1 MYLYVMKFLRCLL
14 LSLLSVLTANATT
27 YDIGPGYALTNLR
40 DAPWA
45 TLNPGDIVNVH
56 SKPGG
61 YHDMIQVSRSGTA
74 AQHIVIHGVPD
85 PVTGALPILD
95 GNGAVED
102 PTTDWRNAIFSQI
115 SVIVV
120 SPRAASYHYGVDHV
134 SFIDIE
140 NLDIRNVLYTANSSI
155 TYTDKFGVTHPW
167 DGFGCGIYIEW
178 AHDLAVRGCEI
189 SNCCNGLFANS
200 KNGSAQS
207 SARLLIEHNY
217 FHDNSMPYTVD
228 PANASHIISNGYA
241 QHHCYIES
249 AGVTYQYNRF
259 GQLRPNCYG
268 VAIKDRS
275 AGQIIRY
282 NEFDMVGQSNVMA
295 LIDPQGGNGYLNT
308 LPDFRDS
315 YVYGN
320 LITIES
326 YASSMD
332 MIWWG
337 AYNGPADYA
346 AEHRNVLHFYNNTI
360 VNHHSGVSLFFLPS
374 TNYMPAG
381 AVVQETVDCRNN
393 IFFTDTTVQSSS
405 YQAMRFSIGG
415 ATNGGGNIIL
425 SKNWV
430 SPGWRTTAPGATW
443 GGTLVGTNNLL
454 VGDSVGANNPHFV
467 NMATRD
473 YHVLTGSN
481 VLDASGS
488 LGAGDPPVLEE
499 YSAPQSSIARTVI
512 GSALDLGA
520 VESTGNPPLPPVGGA
535 IALGAATYSVVENA
549 GSVSATITRTGGST
563 GSVSIV
569 CASTSGTATSPADF
583 TAAVTTFTWAAGDTT
598 PRTFTVP
605 IINDTA
611 TELAE
616 TLSVTLSNITGGAG
630 YGPITQSTITISD
643 DDVPPTQPI
652 VAITAS
658 GALIRFTSG
667 APGTI
672 LSNVAVTGITSP
684 ETMRGLAFR
693 RSTGQLYVVG
703 AVGGTSNVAATLYL
717 LNPATAVLTSIA
729 TMTLAH
735 PSFDLGFDATT
746 DQLHLFGST
755 GQHLRIHPTTG
766 AIIATDTALAYAAG
780 DPHFGATP
788 GIVGADFT
796 PGLSP
801 TVYAIDK
808 TLDTLVRI
816 GTPGSASSG
825 QITTIGL
832 LGKDTEGL
840 TGLDFTPGGTA
851 FAVLTS
857 TADTSSNLYVIDTTT
872 GQAASLG
879 TIGVAEQIRDL
890 VVATPGQISLTS
902 TAFSATEGDGTANI
916 SIVRTG
922 GSWGPV
928 SVTFSTSNGTAT
940 AGSDYTAVTTTVTW
954 LDGEVGVK
962 NVSIPIL
969 DDTLIEGNETLTL
982 TLATATGGALL
993 IAPTTGT
1000 LTLHERPFDAWKLAA
1015 FGAAANFPYADANAD
1030 PDGDGLSNLL
1040 EYALGTNPLTASP
1053 AALPI
1058 ISTANN
1064 HLTLSFTR
1072 SAADILYAVEV
1083 TSDLLQPWTLGS
1095 SYGPTGDTPSTAA
1108 TSELSRTILG
1118 GLELITIGDNT
1129 TIATQPSHFIRL
1141 RVTLQ

>member
-1 MYLYVMKFLRCLL
+1 MNSPRLLVLMSVL
-14 LSLLSVLTANATT
+14 LSAIAASATT
-27 YDIGPGYALTNLR
+27 YDIGPGFPLTNLR

-45 TLNPGDIVNVH
+45 SLNPGDIVNIH
-56 SKPGG
+56 TKPGG
-61 YHDMIQVSRSGTA
+61 YHDMIQVSRTGTA

-95 GNGAVED
+95 GNGAIED
-102 PTTDWRNAIFSQI
+102 PTTDWRNPIFSQI
-115 SVIVV
+115 GVIVV
-120 SPRAASYHYGVDHV
+120 SPRATGYSYGNFHV

-140 NLDIRNVLYTANSSI
+140 NLDIRNALYTANSSI
-155 TYTDKFGVTHPW
+155 TFTDKFGVTHPW
-167 DGFGCGIYIEW
+167 DGFACGIYIEW
-178 AHDLAVRGCEI
+178 AHDLTVRGCEI
-189 SNCCNGLFANS
+189 SNCCNGVFANS
-200 KNGSAQS
+200 KNGSAQA

-228 PANASHIISNGYA
+228 PANPSRIISNGYA

-259 GQLRPNCYG
+259 GQLRPNCHG

-282 NEFDMVGQSNVMA
+282 NDFDMTEQSNVMA
-295 LIDPQGGNGYLNT
+295 LLDPQGGNGYLNT

-320 LITIES
+320 LITIEN

-332 MIWWG
+332 LIWWG

-360 VNHHSGVSLFFLPS
+360 VNHHYGVSLFFLPS
-374 TNYMPAG
+374 TNYLPAG
-381 AVVQETVDCRNN
+381 ATVLESVDCRNN
-393 IFFTDTTVQSSS
+393 IFYTDTTVQSSS

-415 ATNGGGNIIL
+415 ATNGGGDIIL
-425 SKNWV
+425 GNNWV
-430 SPGWRTTAPGATW
+430 SPGWRATAPGATW

-481 VLDASGS
+481 ILDASTS
-488 LGAGDPPVLEE
+488 LGAGSPPVLEE
-499 YSAPQSSIARTVI
+499 YVAPQSSVARSVI
-512 GSALDLGA
+512 GAALDLGA
-520 VESTGNPPLPPVGGA
+520 VESTGTPPPPPVGGVIGFNA
-535 IALGAATYSVVENA
+535 IAYSVAENA
-549 GSVSATITRTGGST
+549 GGVNVTITRTGGST

-569 CASTSGTATSPADF
+569 CASSFGTATSPADF
-583 TAAVTTFTWAAGDTT
+583 IAGVTTFTWLNGDTT
-598 PRTFTVP
+598 SRTFTVP
-605 IINDTA
+605 IINDTV

-616 TLSVTLSNITGGAG
+616 TLSVNLSNISGGAG
-630 YGPITQSTITISD
+630 YGPITQATITIND
-643 DDVPPTQPI
+643 DDVPPSQPI

-672 LSNVAVTGITSP
+672 LSKVNVTGITSP
-684 ETMRGLAFR
+684 ETMRGLAYR

-729 TMTLAH
+729 TLTLAH
-735 PSFDLGFDATT
+735 PSFDLGFDPVT

-755 GQHLRIHPTTG
+755 GEHLRIHPTTG

-780 DPHFGATP
+780 DPHFGAAP

-796 PGLSP
+796 PGLSS

-808 TLDTLVRI
+808 TNDSLVRI
-816 GTPGSASSG
+816 GSPGGSPLGASSG

-851 FAVLTS
+851 FAVLNS
-857 TADTSSNLYVIDTTT
+857 ASDTTSNLYVIDTST
-872 GQAASLG
+872 GHATSLG
-879 TIGVAEQIRDL
+879 VIGVAETVRDI
-890 VVATPGQISLTS
+890 VVATPGQISVINS
-902 TAFSATEGDGTANI
+902 FADVTEGDGSVLIQVA
-916 SIVRTG
+916 RTG
-922 GSWGPV
+922 GSWGQ
-928 SVTFSTSNGTAT
+928 VTVNYATSNGTAT
-940 AGSDYTAVTTTVTW
+940 AGSDYTPRTNSLTW
-954 LDGEVGVK
+954 LDGEVGPK
-962 NVSIPIL
+962 TITIPIT
-969 DDTLIEGNETLTL
+969 DDTVVEGDETFSLTL
-982 TLATATGGALL
+982 SNATNGALL
-993 IAPTTGT
+993 IAPSST
-1000 LTLHERPFDAWKLAA
+1000 LITIHERPYDAWKQLFFASN
-1015 FGAAANFPYADANAD
+1015 ANVPGIAGDHANPA
-1030 PDGDGLSNLL
+1030 GDGLENLL
-1040 EYALGTNPLTASP
+1040 KYALGMNPNTSSHAGLTVSNLVNGHLEMGFTRYAAEVQYEVQVSDDLSLWSTMTTDITPPNSPTGWILMRDNASSPASP
-1053 AALPI
+1053 K
-1058 ISTANN
+1058 
-1064 HLTLSFTR
+1064 
-1072 SAADILYAVEV
+1072 
-1083 TSDLLQPWTLGS
+1083 
-1095 SYGPTGDTPSTAA
+1095 
-1108 TSELSRTILG
+1108 
-1118 GLELITIGDNT
+1118 
-1129 TIATQPSHFIRL
+1129 HFMRL
-1141 RVTLQ
+1141 KVTLP